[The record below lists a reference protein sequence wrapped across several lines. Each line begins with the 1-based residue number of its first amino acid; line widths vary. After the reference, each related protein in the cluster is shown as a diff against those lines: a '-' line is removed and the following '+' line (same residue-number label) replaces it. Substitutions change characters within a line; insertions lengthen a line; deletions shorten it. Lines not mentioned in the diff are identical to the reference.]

1 MSMSKEWLS
10 DLVLIRQFVEK
21 QQQKQHQLLTE
32 NNELKEKMLR
42 LQAKNQELQQSLELL
57 ESQKKILKI
66 AKGLDN
72 DPKAKQE
79 AKLKVNEFI
88 KEIDKCIAL
97 LQD

>member
-1 MSMSKEWLS
+1 MLS

-21 QQQKQHQLLTE
+21 QQQKHQMLLTE
-32 NNELKEKMLR
+32 NNELKEKLQR
-42 LQAKNQELQQSLELL
+42 LQAKNQDLLQQLEVL

-66 AKGLDN
+66 AKGLNN

>member
-1 MSMSKEWLS
+1 MSKGLLEE
-10 DLVLIRQFVEK
+10 LVLIRQFVEK
-21 QQQKQHQLLTE
+21 QQQKQQQLSAE
-32 NNELKEKMLR
+32 NSELKEKMQR
-42 LQAKNQELQQSLELL
+42 LHAKNHELQQSLELL

-66 AKGLDN
+66 AKGLEN

>member
-1 MSMSKEWLS
+1 MEKALVQQLS
-10 DLVLIRQFVEK
+10 LIRQKLERLLKRMRQLETENEQLKDRVAKLKAEK
-21 QQQKQHQLLTE
+21 QELSQQ
-32 NNELKEKMLR
+32 
-42 LQAKNQELQQSLELL
+42 LELL

-66 AKGLDN
+66 AKGLES
-72 DPKAKQE
+72 DPKARQE

>member
-1 MSMSKEWLS
+1 MSKELLN

-21 QQQKQHQLLTE
+21 QQQKQQQLLSE
-32 NNELKEKMLR
+32 YNELKDKLHR
-42 LQAKNQELQQSLELL
+42 LQAKNQELQQQLEVL

-66 AKGLDN
+66 AKGLNN

>member
-1 MSMSKEWLS
+1 MA
-10 DLVLIRQFVEK
+10 
-21 QQQKQHQLLTE
+21 QQQK
-32 NNELKEKMLR
+32 
-42 LQAKNQELQQSLELL
+42 AELQQQLEVL

-66 AKGLDN
+66 AKGLEH

>member
-1 MSMSKEWLS
+1 MEKVLIEQ
-10 DLVLIRQFVEK
+10 LVLIRKKLERMLRRMKQIESENEQLKDKVAKLRIEK
-21 QQQKQHQLLTE
+21 Q
-32 NNELKEKMLR
+32 ELSR
-42 LQAKNQELQQSLELL
+42 QLELL
-57 ESQKKILKI
+57 DSQKKILNI
-66 AKGLDN
+66 AKGLER

>member
-1 MSMSKEWLS
+1 M
-10 DLVLIRQFVEK
+10 DLYAELVYIRQNLEK
-21 QQQKQHQLLTE
+21 LLRQNKQLTAENSELREKLQFSLKQK
-32 NNELKEKMLR
+32 
-42 LQAKNQELQQSLELL
+42 QELQSQLEVL

-66 AKGLDN
+66 AKGLEN

>member
-1 MSMSKEWLS
+1 MIQQLAGIKQRVER
-10 DLVLIRQFVEK
+10 LIRKNQQLEAEQVHLKERVASL
-21 QQQKQHQLLTE
+21 QQQKQ
-32 NNELKEKMLR
+32 
-42 LQAKNQELQQSLELL
+42 ELQQQIDLL

-66 AKGLDN
+66 AKGLDH

-88 KEIDKCIAL
+88 KEIDKCIVL

>member
-1 MSMSKEWLS
+1 MSKGLLEE
-10 DLVLIRQFVEK
+10 LVLIRQFVEK
-21 QQQKQHQLLTE
+21 QQQKHQQLQLE
-32 NNELKEKMLR
+32 NADLKEKMQR
-42 LQAKNQELQQSLELL
+42 LHAKNQELQQSLDVL

-66 AKGLDN
+66 AKGLDH

>member
-1 MSMSKEWLS
+1 MEKSMIQQLAGIKQRVER
-10 DLVLIRQFVEK
+10 LIRKNQQLEVDQTHLKERVAAL
-21 QQQKQHQLLTE
+21 QQQKQ
-32 NNELKEKMLR
+32 
-42 LQAKNQELQQSLELL
+42 ELQQKIELL

-66 AKGLDN
+66 AKGLDH

-88 KEIDKCIAL
+88 KEIDKCIVL

>member
-1 MSMSKEWLS
+1 MSKELLN

-21 QQQKQHQLLTE
+21 QQQKQQQLLAE
-32 NNELKEKMLR
+32 NNEMKEKMQR
-42 LQAKNQELQQSLELL
+42 LQAKNQELQQQLEVL

-66 AKGLDN
+66 AKGLEN